1 MSFGYVRKVSLV
13 SSSRPF
19 RPQAIYN
26 IKNKKKSL
34 EPIEQTMLD
43 SRQTLVTLYT
53 LVTAIV
59 IAKTVDVVKQ
69 SFGFRQQIWKVG
81 YWVMGGFLSGRFE

>member
-1 MSFGYVRKVSLV
+1 
-13 SSSRPF
+13 
-19 RPQAIYN
+19 
-26 IKNKKKSL
+26 
-34 EPIEQTMLD
+34 MLD